1 MNLFKYIYLPL
12 FFVLFAC
19 NAQPSTETVT
29 VKEQFSPDE
38 NKNGPN
44 ITPQKILGDSNLS
57 QPEEKSVDTIDSGID
72 MTKTETIE
80 ESDSTF
86 NQSIKE
92 EEEENEEVEKME
104 KKDSIND
111 EIVQIVEEPHII
123 WDKLT
128 RKHISSGGKV
138 NYAGF
143 LSDKKEL
150 EQYLNELKEM
160 YSNLANWNR
169 KKQLAFWINTYNA
182 VTIKLIVD
190 NYPVSSITDLEGGK
204 PWDTELIELGGV
216 QYTLNVI
223 ENKIIRPKF
232 NEPRIHFAVNCAA
245 KSCPKIMN
253 KAWTEHNLDR
263 SLTAQTKAFL
273 ANKEQNTIKENEVI
287 LSKIFEWYKS
297 DFGTSNE
304 NIIQFINQ
312 YSSEKVNSKASV
324 SFNEYDWTLNTK

>member
-1 MNLFKYIYLPL
+1 MNLFKYIYLYL

-19 NAQPSTETVT
+19 NAQSPTETVT
-29 VKEQFSPDE
+29 VEEQSVPVE
-38 NKNGPN
+38 NKNEQN
-44 ITPQKILGDSNLS
+44 ITPQKILGDSNLF
-57 QPEEKSVDTIDSGID
+57 QPEEKLVNTIDSGID
-72 MTKTETIE
+72 MTKTETME
-80 ESDSTF
+80 ESYSDY
-86 NQSIKE
+86 NQSIK
-92 EEEENEEVEKME
+92 EEENEEVEKLE
-104 KKDSIND
+104 KKDSVVD
-111 EIVQIVEEPHII
+111 EIVPIVEEPHSL

-150 EQYLNELKEM
+150 ELYLNELKEM
-160 YSNLANWNR
+160 HSNLANWNR
-169 KKQLAFWINTYNA
+169 KNQIAFWINTYNA

-190 NYPVSSITDLEGGK
+190 NYPVSSITELEGGK

-263 SLTAQTKAFL
+263 SLTVQTKAFL

-312 YSSEKVNSKASV
+312 YSSEKVNSKATV